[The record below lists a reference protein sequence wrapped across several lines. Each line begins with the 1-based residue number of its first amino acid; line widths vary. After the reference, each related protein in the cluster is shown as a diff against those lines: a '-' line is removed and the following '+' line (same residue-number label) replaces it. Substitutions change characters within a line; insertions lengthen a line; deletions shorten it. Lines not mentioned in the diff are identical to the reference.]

1 MTRVCEQTK
10 SAPSARVQLPRRRNK
25 SGAGCARGTLR
36 SQRNGG
42 GQAFQ
47 RIIND
52 TLPVPKARLPFVP
65 ESQDGSP
72 NTEPSV
78 RSAVIL
84 SHSDPERLPP
94 WSFLPPVTPTVFVKR
109 ASNVRDLQKSSVAKA
124 SARNSTVTFC
134 MLYGVHFGV
143 HFACCRSAA
152 LWVSIYNGLSSKLL
166 HTLLL

>member
-36 SQRNGG
+36 SQRNGGG

-94 WSFLPPVTPTVFVKR
+94 
-109 ASNVRDLQKSSVAKA
+109 
-124 SARNSTVTFC
+124 
-134 MLYGVHFGV
+134 
-143 HFACCRSAA
+143 
-152 LWVSIYNGLSSKLL
+152 
-166 HTLLL
+166 